1 VRFLDAVRLALETIR
16 VQKLKSFFTLAGVSI
31 GVMFL
36 IAIVSVV
43 EGMNRY
49 MEHDLVGKLVAV
61 NSFELLN
68 HPSVNLGDV
77 DESQWVEWRKRPRI
91 MEDDVHPVQDVLPPG
106 TLSYVL
112 SQDRLKIQSLYARPK
127 EVDVFAVTGDYFTI
141 KQMGVTEGRV
151 FTTQELES
159 GALVV
164 VIGQDV
170 KSKFFPTVDPIDH
183 QIKMGGIPYT
193 VVGIAETQGSVFGQS
208 LDKFVIAP
216 YRAPVH
222 RLLNRDRGV
231 IDAIVV
237 QAPSPIILADATER
251 VRQVMRTRHKLHPS
265 QKDDFSMSTPEST
278 LSFWTKMKVY
288 LRAGAVLLP
297 TIGLVVGG
305 IVIMNIMLVAVAE
318 RTREIGIRKS
328 LGARRSDILI
338 QFLIE
343 SSTLSLAG
351 AVVGILFGIGI
362 AELVTKFSFMPV
374 NIVQWSIWLAV
385 AMGAGVGVCAGVYP
399 AMRAAR
405 LDPIA
410 ALRQE

>member
-1 VRFLDAVRLALETIR
+1 VKLLDAVRLALDTIR
-16 VQKLKSFFTLAGVSI
+16 VQKLKSFFTLLGVSI

-36 IAIVSVV
+36 IAIVAVV

-61 NSFELLN
+61 NSFELRN
-68 HPSVNLGDV
+68 RPYVNIGDV
-77 DESQWVEWRKRPRI
+77 DDAQWVEWRKRPRI
-91 MEDDVHPVQDVLPPG
+91 IEDDVHPVQDVLPPG
-106 TLSYVL
+106 TLSYVV
-112 SQDRLKIQSLYARPK
+112 SQDQLKIQSLYARPK
-127 EVDVFAVTGDYFTI
+127 QVDVFAVTGDFFTI

-151 FTTQELES
+151 FTAQELES

-164 VIGQDV
+164 VVGQDV
-170 KSKFFPTVDPIDH
+170 KTRFFPNIDPIDH

-193 VVGIAETQGSVFGQS
+193 VVGVAETQGSVFGQS

-278 LSFWTKMKVY
+278 LGFWTKMKVY
-288 LRAGAVLLP
+288 LRAGALLLP

-328 LGARRSDILI
+328 LGARRRDILV

-343 SSTLSLAG
+343 SSTLSMAG
-351 AVVGILFGIGI
+351 ALAGILFGVTI
-362 AELVTKFSFMPV
+362 AELVTKFTFMPV
-374 NIVQWSIWLAV
+374 NIVPWSIWLAV

-405 LDPIA
+405 LDPIT

>member
-1 VRFLDAVRLALETIR
+1 
-16 VQKLKSFFTLAGVSI
+16 
-31 GVMFL
+31 
-36 IAIVSVV
+36 
-43 EGMNRY
+43 
-49 MEHDLVGKLVAV
+49 VAV
-61 NSFELLN
+61 NSFELRN

-77 DESQWVEWRKRPRI
+77 DDATWVEWRKRPRV
-91 MEDDVHPVQDVLPPG
+91 MEDDIHPVQDALPPG
-106 TLSYVL
+106 TLSYVE
-112 SQDRLKIQSLYARPK
+112 SEDNLKIQSVYARPK
-127 EVDVFAVTGDYFTI
+127 EVHIFAVTGDYFTI

-151 FTTQELES
+151 FTPQELES
-159 GALVV
+159 GALVA

-170 KSKFFPTVDPIDH
+170 KTKFFPTVDPIDH

-193 VVGIAETQGSVFGQS
+193 VVGVAEAQGSVFGQS

-222 RLLNRDRGV
+222 RLLNRDHGV

-265 QKDDFSMSTPEST
+265 QQDDFSMETPEST
-278 LSFWTKMKVY
+278 LGFWNKMKVY

-297 TIGLVVGG
+297 AIGLVVGG

-328 LGARRSDILI
+328 LGARRRDILL

-343 SSTLSLAG
+343 SSTLSMIG
-351 AVVGILFGIGI
+351 AITGILLGI
-362 AELVTKFSFMPV
+362 AIAEAVTKFSFMPV
-374 NIVQWSIWLAV
+374 NIVPWSIWLAV
-385 AMGAGVGVCAGVYP
+385 IMGAGVGICAGVYP
-399 AMRAAR
+399 ATRAAR
-405 LDPIA
+405 LDPIT